1 MDQETIFLRIIRR
14 EIPAEIEYEDDEI
27 IAIKDINPQAPVHIL
42 IIPKKHIRTLNDLSE
57 EDIPLI
63 GKMTLVAKQ
72 LAEQK
77 GIADSGYR
85 LVWNCNRDAG
95 QTVFHIHLHLLGG
108 RVFSWPPG

>member
-72 LAEQK
+72 LAAQK

>member
-63 GKMTLVAKQ
+63 GKMTFVAKQ